1 MKRNL
6 LYICVSGII
15 TVYSLPTQAQ
25 QELKVVCEDNDEH
38 SISITDK
45 VSFLRQGQS
54 ERYAWKP
61 SSSSSSSYSS
71 QGSAFDISKV
81 MTIRRYME
89 PVVFDVTNPE
99 TSEIKVVSL
108 EKDGTMAIEAP
119 EGKAPRVGDI
129 LCSGPTEEAPYGY
142 MLKVTEITKTS
153 EKARATNSWEKYK
166 MWKFLIKTT
175 AAVLNEVLSNFHYPY
190 HVNFDDI
197 KIDQVTDNEG
207 HVLEV
212 IEENPK
218 EWKVP
223 MELNLGPNLTIKP
236 EITIKPK
243 DLALYIDVK
252 DKQFEKF
259 GADFDFDIDVSLRI
273 DAKLNSKFEKTVSL
287 FHILLDPIPICETP
301 PIAVTPLIQ
310 VYLTF
315 KADGQIKLSCVPIRN
330 TYEVNAGAY
339 YDFKTQKVVP
349 TIEIPD
355 ATDKDNKYQYYLI
368 KEKEI
373 EANKEREVSPV
384 EAGLYFNGSASASI
398 GASLSIGVDGCNY
411 VGRVD
416 FLPKQLDVVADMLS
430 LDLWYDFNR
439 VITANLGID
448 NIKTDAWDE
457 YNFWDGCKVENYGQA
472 HLQFFLRVWNPF
484 KDKFV
489 GYEPEK
495 EFFTWHFWEDDLFP
509 TLFVPDYKKLSA
521 KLNSDKVM
529 LNVSKYKP
537 YFWNTLFKEESYGFQ
552 YGKYVN
558 RDIPVTDWK
567 NVVAINKTGKDD
579 EPLIIFDGVI
589 PISDLEKGC
598 TYIVCP
604 YSYGI
609 IPTGEY
615 NYLRREGLYF
625 RVNDNGTLSF
635 NELPDIPGFD
645 L

>member
-6 LYICVSGII
+6 LYIFVSGII
-15 TVYSLPTQAQ
+15 AVYSIPTQAQ
-25 QELKVVCEDNDEH
+25 QELKVVSEDNEEH
-38 SISITDK
+38 SVSFTDK
-45 VSFLRQGQS
+45 VSFLRHGQS
-54 ERYAWKP
+54 ERYVWKP
-61 SSSSSSSYSS
+61 SSSSASDYNS
-71 QGSAFDISKV
+71 QGSTFDISKV
-81 MTIRRYME
+81 MTIHRYVE

-99 TSEIKVVSL
+99 TSEINVVSL
-108 EKDGTMAIEAP
+108 ERDGTMAIEAP
-119 EGKAPRVGDI
+119 EEKAPKVGDI
-129 LCSGPTEEAPYGY
+129 ICSGPTEEAPYGY

-153 EKARATNSWEKYK
+153 EEARATDSWGKYK
-166 MWKFLIKTT
+166 VYKFLIKTV
-175 AAVLNEVLSNFHYPY
+175 AAALNELISNFHYSH
-190 HVNFDDI
+190 HVDFDDI
-197 KIDQVTDNEG
+197 KIDKVTDNEG
-207 HVLEV
+207 NVLEM

-218 EWKVP
+218 EWKIP
-223 MELNLGPNLTIKP
+223 MELNLGPNLTIRP

-243 DLALYIDVK
+243 DLVLYIDVK

-259 GADFDFDIDVSLRI
+259 GADFDFDLDMSLQI
-273 DAKLNSKFEKTVSL
+273 DAKLDSKFEKSVNL
-287 FHILLDPIPICETP
+287 FYILLDPIPICETP
-301 PIAVTPLIQ
+301 PIAITPLFQ

-315 KADGQIKLSCVPIRN
+315 KADGHIQLSCVPIRN
-330 TYEVNAGAY
+330 TYEVSVGAY

-349 TIEIPD
+349 TKEIPD
-355 ATDKDNKYQYYLI
+355 ASDEDDKFQYYTI
-368 KEKEI
+368 KEKEK
-373 EANKEREVSPV
+373 ESNKEKEVNAV
-384 EAGLYFNGSASASI
+384 EAGLYFNGSAMASI

-430 LDLWYDFNR
+430 LDVWYDFNR

-457 YNFWDGCKVENYGQA
+457 YNFWDGCKIENYGQA

-509 TLFVPDYKKLSA
+509 TLFVPDYKKLTA
-521 KLNSDKVM
+521 KLNNDKVV
-529 LNVSKYKP
+529 LNVARYKP
-537 YFWNTLFKEESYGFQ
+537 YFWNSLFKEESYGFQ

-558 RDIPVTDWK
+558 RDTPITDWK
-567 NVVAINKTGKDD
+567 DVTVTNIIGKADD
-579 EPLIIFDGVI
+579 PLSFFDGVI
-589 PISDLEKGC
+589 PMSDLEKGS
-598 TYIVCP
+598 TYYVCP

-615 NYLRREGLYF
+615 NYLHREGLYF